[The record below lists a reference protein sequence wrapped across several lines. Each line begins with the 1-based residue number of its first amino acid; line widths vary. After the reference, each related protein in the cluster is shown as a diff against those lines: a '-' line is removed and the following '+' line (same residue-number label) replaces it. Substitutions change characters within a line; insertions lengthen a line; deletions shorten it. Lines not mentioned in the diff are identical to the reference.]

1 MNASVCS
8 VSGAHDV
15 GGLWVYVLRARV
27 RMVAFASALAA
38 SMNVSVPLATQEL
51 NVRTSTNATPTMSR
65 SVTTAALALTM
76 WVRSNAFARAVT
88 LDRRANWMKTHLAPV
103 LMAAS

>member
-1 MNASVCS
+1 
-8 VSGAHDV
+8 
-15 GGLWVYVLRARV
+15 
-27 RMVAFASALAA
+27 
-38 SMNVSVPLATQEL
+38 MNVSVPLATQETI
-51 NVRTSTNATPTMSR
+51 VWTSTNATPTMAHL
-65 SVTTAALALTM
+65 VKTTALALTM